1 MNFDLNDNK
10 EVVVLL
16 GAGDMGLAVI
26 KRFSAGKKILLADI
40 NEEKLVSLKEQLT
53 YSGYDVETQVT
64 NAMDLDSI
72 RALAEKVA
80 SMGPVMYFID
90 TAGASPN

>member
-16 GAGDMGLAVI
+16 GAGDMGLAII
-26 KRFSAGKKILLADI
+26 KRISAGKKILLADI
-40 NEEKLVSLKEQLT
+40 NEEKLESLKKELT
-53 YSGYDVETQVT
+53 YSGYDVETQPT

-72 RALAEKVA
+72 KALAKKSRFNGSCNVF
-80 SMGPVMYFID
+80 Y
-90 TAGASPN
+90 

>member
-16 GAGDMGLAVI
+16 GAGDMGLAII

-40 NEEKLVSLKEQLT
+40 NEEKLVSLKKELT
-53 YSGYDVETQVT
+53 YQDMTLKLKSQMQWIWNQSRHWLKRQLQWV
-64 NAMDLDSI
+64 L
-72 RALAEKVA
+72 
-80 SMGPVMYFID
+80 
-90 TAGASPN
+90 